1 MKLFRWSAVA
11 AIVFSAMALCAEPWQ
26 LPAAKRI
33 QFNNIPD
40 WGKKGFTLEVYC
52 KVDKL
57 PSGYAVL
64 MRDSFGYPKFAG
76 QKDIDCYLVNDLG
89 NKNAA
94 GRIYGELEIGKY
106 HYYVLTGT
114 PEKNIEY
121 RDGKAR
127 RLNKTSGI
135 PKYSAKNTLYIGN
148 SIGWDKNFT
157 GEIAVVRIHNRAL
170 SDAEIKANYA
180 ALQNNKPLPQNESL
194 IFNEDRRDLAAAA
207 AQSAAQA
214 AAKDEVALEG
224 VEKTAAPDNAW
235 VFPSKKSVQFN
246 NIPNWGKKG
255 FSLEVYCMPEKFPSG
270 YAVLMRHSFGYP
282 KFYNADKNID
292 CYLVSAATGKNT
304 AGRLYSDIVT
314 GKYRY
319 YVMTGDAKS
328 NAAYRDGK
336 LMRSNNEPGIPQYDP
351 AAVLH
356 VGNSQGWDK
365 NFTGKIAMVRI
376 HNRALTADEIKAN
389 YAALQNNQALAKPES
404 VIFEQDRRVTG
415 NFYKFAAGK
424 SAVKKDLAGKGMIS
438 FIVKPAALTDGNL
451 IKWGAL
457 SIKSTN
463 KGAIVVNYGKKSFK
477 VENVLQADRAATIA
491 FAWNGTQAALFVDG
505 KFAGKLLKTPAF
517 TGKADLTVGGGFEGV
532 IGKIEVKKNSLL
544 PEKVGETVSVK
555 LNNNVIDQLAY
566 PRSRHLAGKS
576 EDIKPLITFDSL
588 DGWTMQYTSGAVVP
602 FVSRSKEE
610 PLWSDYVLRTEFR
623 KGDFPHYRAEVK
635 LIPPAP
641 IKITEDFDTVAIW
654 RFATQ
659 YGKPRPELS
668 YSIQYRDSAG
678 ELHTTGNMGGMLEN
692 GWGIHMKPLKE
703 MVKAPAEIV
712 SLTFWGF
719 NEAKRV
725 TYFDSLHVYKR
736 PNNALT
742 DARVM
747 SWKALGVPT
756 KADTIMPTANEKGKV
771 SLKKSG
777 SNWIF
782 ESAAP
787 SGKKLTFTVKP
798 VTGTLG
804 DITASYNG
812 KTFKPMDGGGFYW
825 ALDNVYP
832 VKPASLLAPG
842 DPRVKAELKSAAVDG
857 KKLNLEWVY
866 TVDNKTK
873 YNAAWSL
880 EVKDN
885 TLIAELTS
893 AEGAVGEFKF
903 GAITGI
909 SGKVIEFPYLNL
921 GRWMHHSNSPGIFAG
936 DDVYVSSFIDWY
948 NSDASGLF
956 GESSSAPGGRFELN
970 LVTADHRWVADP
982 NAGDPT
988 NVVRDV
994 SIINGGSY
1002 YWPTTA
1008 GKRNPARERIMVTIN
1023 DNVAAVLP
1031 NIPNPKRE
1039 YLKDTAEAV
1048 WATRMWY
1055 CKLPRMSYFEEEFA
1069 QWQEAHDYGMKNLF
1083 VRLHG
1088 NINRMYDPRRD
1099 GGPSTFIE
1107 SFVEPQIGGDEKMGE
1122 FFAKMRKL
1130 DYRIGIYTDHMLL
1143 NPMARDAWDLNKLN
1157 LDSNGNWL
1165 YSSGNCKQTKMSY
1178 MVDLQKKFNAL
1189 YVKKFQPTCAYLDQ
1203 ITCPPCWRYT
1213 DYDARTPDAGKF
1225 SASYRVMVESL
1236 RAEEA
1241 DFGPVLSEG
1250 KTQMFFA
1257 GLCDSYAQ
1265 PQRMRM
1271 NVLPDFNLRKLHT
1284 MSNDCGFELGWI
1296 NYKGAAGGEPQKW
1309 SYKLLAYQYAYGNTA
1324 HIFGNY
1330 HGLPLNPLPD
1340 FFIRSYFLI
1349 QPAQKYYALTPVKEV
1364 LYNVN
1369 GKLGTIEKAIKAGTL
1384 GCNQVKIVYEN
1395 GLEVAANLNDT
1406 ENFAVTLHGKKYL
1419 LPPEGFAVCLPGK
1432 IEAYSALQNNKR
1444 VDMMKEGDLI
1454 YCANNPAI
1462 AEISAK
1468 FDYTLRKSAKA
1479 LELTPAPFKQAENV
1493 TLQVPFSG
1501 KAKITMLDRSGKTI
1515 AVGETAVKNNQA
1527 VIPVDGKAFRYVITQ
1542 K

>member
-1 MKLFRWSAVA
+1 MKLFRYSAVA

-64 MRDSFGYPKFAG
+64 MRDSFGFPKFFG
-76 QKDIDCYLVNDLG
+76 EKDFDCYLVTEK

-94 GRIYGELEIGKY
+94 GRVYGALEPGKY
-106 HYYVLTGT
+106 HYYVLTAT
-114 PEKNIEY
+114 PDKNTLY
-121 RDGKAR
+121 RDGKIR
-127 RLNKTSGI
+127 RLNKGSGI

-157 GEIAVVRIHNRAL
+157 GEIAVVRIHNRELSAAEVKANYDALQNNKALPQDDSLIFNQDRRDLAAAAAQAAANGEIALNGVEKAAAPDNAWVFPRKKGVSFTNLPNWGDKGFALEVYCMPEKLPSGYAVLMRGSFGYPKFSGQKNIDCYLVTDQNNNAAGRIYTDLEIGKYHYYVLTGTPEKNIEYRDGKACRLNKNGGIPKYNPQNTLYIGNSIGWDKNFNGRIALVRIHKRAL

-180 ALQNNKPLPQNESL
+180 ALQNN
-194 IFNEDRRDLAAAA
+194 
-207 AQSAAQA
+207 
-214 AAKDEVALEG
+214 
-224 VEKTAAPDNAW
+224 
-235 VFPSKKSVQFN
+235 
-246 NIPNWGKKG
+246 
-255 FSLEVYCMPEKFPSG
+255 
-270 YAVLMRHSFGYP
+270 
-282 KFYNADKNID
+282 
-292 CYLVSAATGKNT
+292 
-304 AGRLYSDIVT
+304 
-314 GKYRY
+314 
-319 YVMTGDAKS
+319 
-328 NAAYRDGK
+328 
-336 LMRSNNEPGIPQYDP
+336 
-351 AAVLH
+351 
-356 VGNSQGWDK
+356 
-365 NFTGKIAMVRI
+365 
-376 HNRALTADEIKAN
+376 
-389 YAALQNNQALAKPES
+389 QALAADDS

-415 NFYKFAAGK
+415 NFYNFTANK
-424 SAVKKDLAGKGMIS
+424 SAVKKAVAADSMIS
-438 FIVKPAALTDGNL
+438 MLVNPRKLTDGNL
-451 IKWGAL
+451 LAWGAL
-457 SIKSTN
+457 CVKTTAA
-463 KGAIVVNYGKKSFK
+463 GALEVTLGKDTFTTGNLLKAGVSS
-477 VENVLQADRAATIA
+477 TIA

-505 KFAGKLLKTPAF
+505 KPAGKLLKAAPF

-532 IGKIEVKKNSLL
+532 IGKIIVKKNDLL
-544 PEKVGETVSVK
+544 PEKIGETVSVK
-555 LNNNVIDQLAY
+555 LNNKSIDQLAY

-576 EDIKPLITFDSL
+576 EDIKPLITFDNL

-623 KGDFPHYRAEVK
+623 KGEFPHYRAEVK
-635 LIPPAP
+635 LIPPKP

-654 RFATQ
+654 RFATA
-659 YGKPRPELS
+659 YSKPRPELS

-678 ELHTTGNMGGMLEN
+678 KVHTTGNMGGMLEN

-719 NEAKRV
+719 NEARRV

-736 PNNALT
+736 PAGELK

-747 SWKALGVPT
+747 SWKALGVPVR
-756 KADTIMPTANEKGKV
+756 KDTIMPTATEKGKV

-777 SNWIF
+777 NDWIF
-782 ESAAP
+782 ESVTA

-798 VTGTLG
+798 ATGTLG
-804 DITASYNG
+804 DITVDYNN

-832 VKPASLLAPG
+832 VKPESLLAPNS
-842 DPRVKAELKSAAVDG
+842 PRVKAALKSIKANG
-857 KKLNLEWVY
+857 SKLDLQWVY
-866 TVDNKTK
+866 TIDNKVK
-873 YNAAWSL
+873 HNAAWSL

-909 SGKVIEFPYLNL
+909 SGKVVEFPYLNL
-921 GRWMHHSNSPGIFAG
+921 GRWIHKSNSPGIFAG
-936 DDVYVSSFIDWY
+936 DNVYVSSFVDWY

-956 GESSSAPGGRFELN
+956 GESSSTPGGHFVLN
-970 LVTADHRWVADP
+970 PVTADHRWVADP

-988 NVVRDV
+988 NVVRNV

-1002 YWPTTA
+1002 YWPKTD
-1008 GKRNPARERIMVTIN
+1008 GKRNPARERIMVTVN
-1023 DNVAAVLP
+1023 DNIAAVLP

-1055 CKLPRMSYFEEEFA
+1055 CNLPRMNYFEEEFA
-1069 QWQEAHDYGMKNLF
+1069 QWQEAYDYGMKNLF

-1088 NINRMYDPRRD
+1088 NINRMYHPRRD
-1099 GGPSTFIE
+1099 GGPSTFIK
-1107 SFVEPQIGGDEKMGE
+1107 SFVEPKIGGDEKMSE
-1122 FFAKMRKL
+1122 FFARMRKL

-1143 NPMARDAWDLNKLN
+1143 NPIARDAWDLDKLN

-1165 YSSGNCKQTKMSY
+1165 YSSGNCKQTKMSR

-1213 DYDARTPDAGKF
+1213 DYDARTPDAAKF

-1271 NVLPDFNLRKLHT
+1271 NVIPDFNLRKLHT

-1309 SYKLLAYQYAYGNTA
+1309 SYKLLAYQYAYGNTS

-1330 HGLPLNPLPD
+1330 HGAPLNPLPD

-1349 QPAQKYYALTPVKEV
+1349 QPAQKYYALTPVKAIY
-1364 LYNVN
+1364 YNVN
-1369 GKLGTIEKAIKAGTL
+1369 GKLGTIEDAIKAGTL
-1384 GCNQVKIVYEN
+1384 DRNQVKIVYEN

-1419 LPPEGFAVCLPGK
+1419 LPPEGFAVYLPGK

-1444 VDMMKEGDLI
+1444 VDFMCEGNLV
-1454 YCANNPAI
+1454 YCAGNPAN
-1462 AEISAK
+1462 ADLNAQY
-1468 FDYTLRKSAKA
+1468 DYTLRKLGKA
-1479 LELTPAPFKQAENV
+1479 LELTPAPFKKAETAAV
-1493 TLQVPFSG
+1493 TVPFSG
-1501 KAKITMLDRSGKTI
+1501 KAKVVALDRKGKSI
-1515 AVGETAVKNNQA
+1515 SVGEIAVKNGK
-1527 VIPVDGKAFRYVITQ
+1527 VELPVDGKAFRYMISQ

>member
-1 MKLFRWSAVA
+1 MKMNFLRT
-11 AIVFSAMALCAEPWQ
+11 IALCAGVLTGVAAGSVSAEVWQ
-26 LPAAKRI
+26 LPAAKTVS
-33 QFNNIPD
+33 FKNIPD
-40 WGKKGFTLEVYC
+40 WGTEGFTLEVYC

-76 QKDIDCYLVNDLG
+76 QKDIDCYLVNDKG

-94 GRIYGELEIGKY
+94 GRIYTDLEIGKY
-106 HYYVLTGT
+106 HYYVLVGT

-127 RLNKTSGI
+127 RLNKINGI
-135 PKYSAKNTLYIGN
+135 PQYKKQNVLYIGN

-170 SDAEIKANYA
+170 TDTEIKANYA
-180 ALQNNKPLPQNESL
+180 ALQNDKALPQDKSL
-194 IFNEDRRDLAAAA
+194 IFNQDRRDLSGAG
-207 AQSAAQA
+207 
-214 AAKDEVALEG
+214 KEIALDG
-224 VEKTAAPDNAW
+224 VEKAAAPDNAW
-235 VFPSKKSVQFN
+235 VFPRKKGVSFTN
-246 NIPNWGKKG
+246 LPDWGKEG
-255 FSLEVYCMPEKFPSG
+255 FALEVYCKVDKLPSG
-270 YAVLMRHSFGYP
+270 YAVLMRDSFGYP
-282 KFYNADKNID
+282 KFAAQKNID
-292 CYLVSAATGKNT
+292 CYLVTDKNNNA
-304 AGRLYSDIVT
+304 AGRIYMDLDI
-314 GKYRY
+314 GKYHY
-319 YVMTGDAKS
+319 YVLNGTPDK
-328 NAAYRDGK
+328 NVEYRDGK
-336 LMRSNNEPGIPQYDP
+336 ACRTNQTSGIPEYKAQNT
-351 AAVLH
+351 LH
-356 VGNSQGWDK
+356 IGNSIGWDK
-365 NFTGKIAMVRI
+365 NFTGRIAVVRI
-376 HNRALTADEIKAN
+376 HKRALTDAEIKAN
-389 YAALQNNQALAKPES
+389 YAALQNNQALAQGDS

-415 NFYKFAAGK
+415 NFYNFTPGK
-424 SAVKKDLAGKGMIS
+424 SAVKKSVAADSMITM
-438 FIVKPAALTDGNL
+438 IVNPRQLTAGNL
-451 IKWGAL
+451 FTWGAL
-457 SIKSTN
+457 SVKTTAA
-463 KGAIVVNYGKKSFK
+463 GALEVTLGKDTFTTA
-477 VENVLQADRAATIA
+477 NVLKAGVSTTVA
-491 FAWNGTQAALFVDG
+491 FAWNGKQAGLYVDG
-505 KFAGKLLKTPAF
+505 KPAGKLLKASPF
-517 TGKADLTVGGGFEGV
+517 IGKADLTVGGNFDGV
-532 IGKIEVKKNSLL
+532 IGKITISKNDLL
-544 PEKVGETVSVK
+544 PADVGNMVTVK
-555 LNNNVIDQLAY
+555 LNNNVIDRVSY

-576 EDIKPLITFDSL
+576 EDIKPLITFDNL
-588 DGWTMQYTSGAVVP
+588 DGWTMRYTSGAVVP
-602 FVSRSKEE
+602 FISRSKEE

-623 KGDFPHYRAEVK
+623 KGDYPHHKAEVV
-635 LIPPAP
+635 LIPPKP

-654 RFATQ
+654 RFATSYSQ
-659 YGKPRPELS
+659 PRPMLS

-678 ELHTTGNMGGMLEN
+678 KVHTTGNMGGMLEN
-692 GWGIHMKPLKE
+692 GWGIHMKPLNE
-703 MVKAPAEIV
+703 TVKAPAEIV

-719 NEAKRV
+719 NEARRV

-736 PNNALT
+736 PANELK

-747 SWKALGVPT
+747 SWKALGVPVC
-756 KADTIMPTANEKGKV
+756 KNTIMPTSNEKGKV
-771 SLKKSG
+771 TLKKSG
-777 SNWIF
+777 SSWVF
-782 ESAAP
+782 ESAAA
-787 SGKKLTFTVKP
+787 SGKKLTITVNP
-798 VTGTLG
+798 ATGTLG
-804 DITASYNG
+804 DITASYNN

-825 ALDNVYP
+825 ALNNVYP
-832 VKPASLLAPG
+832 VEPESLLAPNS
-842 DPRVKAELKSAAVDG
+842 PRVKAQLKSAKAEDG
-857 KKLNLEWVY
+857 KLVLQWVY
-866 TVDNKTK
+866 TIDNKQK
-873 YNAAWSL
+873 YNASWQL

-909 SGKVIEFPYLNL
+909 SGKVVEFPYLNL
-921 GRWMHHSNSPGIFAG
+921 GRWIHKSNSPGIFAG
-936 DDVYVSSFIDWY
+936 DNVYVSSFVDWY

-956 GESSSAPGGRFELN
+956 GESSSTPGGRFELN

-988 NVVRDV
+988 NVVRDMSV
-994 SIINGGSY
+994 INGGSY
-1002 YWPTTA
+1002 YWPKTD

-1023 DNVAAVLP
+1023 DSIAEVLP

-1039 YLKDTAEAV
+1039 YLKDTVEAV

-1055 CKLPRMSYFEEEFA
+1055 CNLPRMNYFEEEFA
-1069 QWQEAHDYGMKNLF
+1069 QWQEAKDYGMKNLF

-1107 SFVEPQIGGDEKMGE
+1107 SFVEPQIGGDVKMGE

-1143 NPMARDAWDLNKLN
+1143 NPVARDAWDLNKLN

-1330 HGLPLNPLPD
+1330 HGAPLSPLPD

-1349 QPAQKYYALTPVKEV
+1349 QPAQKYYALTPVKSIY
-1364 LYNVN
+1364 YNVN
-1369 GKLGTIEKAIKAGTL
+1369 GKLGTIEDAIKAGTL
-1384 GCNQVKIVYEN
+1384 AQNQVKIVYEN
-1395 GLEVAANLNDT
+1395 GLEVAANINDT
-1406 ENFAVTLHGKKYL
+1406 ENFEVTLHGKKYL
-1419 LPPEGFAVCLPGK
+1419 LPPEGFAVSLPGK
-1432 IEAYSALQNNKR
+1432 IEAYSALNKDGKR
-1444 VDMMKEGDLI
+1444 SDYMREGDLV
-1454 YCANNPAI
+1454 YVAGKPEV
-1462 AEISAK
+1462 AEIDAQY
-1468 FDYTLRKSAKA
+1468 DYTVVKNASSV
-1479 LELTPAPFKQAENV
+1479 ELTPAPFKKAETV

-1501 KAKITMLDRSGKTI
+1501 KVKVNGVDRSGKVLTAGEF
-1515 AVGETAVKNNQA
+1515 AVNNGKVA
-1527 VIPVDGKAFRYVITQ
+1527 LPVDGKVFRYVIKQ